1 MKQLILTL
9 SLLVGLSSLAYGQSE
24 PPYGMSQLEAYSLF
38 YENYRTGDYEMA
50 LTFGQWML
58 EAKPREIQGHR
69 NFSLDRQFE
78 RMINV
83 YAGLA
88 EEESDPSEKTELL
101 EQALGIFDLA
111 AETFDEG
118 ETDLFRWT
126 YRQGLFYQENNREID
141 DGIQKAYEY
150 YEKAYEMDRQQFAE
164 MSDGYYATI
173 LLRHYASSDREKALA
188 MIDEIEEYAGSS
200 LSEAIEDSRNE
211 LFQDPDERITFL
223 EERLDQREDR
233 EEALMELAVLYDQID
248 DRERAR
254 ATAEE
259 LYELNPNFENT
270 RHLADAA
277 ISEAEYETALR
288 YLDEALEKA
297 PDENTRKR
305 IALEISD
312 THQNLDNL
320 QQARTYARRA
330 IEIDGNFGNAYLQMA
345 DIYASAISECTSGRR
360 IERDDRT
367 VYWLVLD
374 YLDRAKEVDSSTTAA
389 ANRRI
394 ESYQAVMPASED
406 KFFRGWETG
415 DSFTIDGNI
424 GSCYEWIDE
433 TTTVR

>member
-164 MSDGYYATI
+164 MSDGYYATELKEMTELSIGLFWTI
-173 LLRHYASSDREKALA
+173 LTGRKKWIHPQRLQLTDV
-188 MIDEIEEYAGSS
+188 
-200 LSEAIEDSRNE
+200 LSHI
-211 LFQDPDERITFL
+211 
-223 EERLDQREDR
+223 
-233 EEALMELAVLYDQID
+233 
-248 DRERAR
+248 
-254 ATAEE
+254 
-259 LYELNPNFENT
+259 
-270 RHLADAA
+270 
-277 ISEAEYETALR
+277 
-288 YLDEALEKA
+288 
-297 PDENTRKR
+297 KR
-305 IALEISD
+305 
-312 THQNLDNL
+312 
-320 QQARTYARRA
+320 
-330 IEIDGNFGNAYLQMA
+330 
-345 DIYASAISECTSGRR
+345 
-360 IERDDRT
+360 
-367 VYWLVLD
+367 
-374 YLDRAKEVDSSTTAA
+374 
-389 ANRRI
+389 
-394 ESYQAVMPASED
+394 
-406 KFFRGWETG
+406 
-415 DSFTIDGNI
+415 
-424 GSCYEWIDE
+424 
-433 TTTVR
+433 